1 MKTRKTRFNNA
12 LNNNFMEESSH
23 ININKAIKLAM
34 KMKVIDILEPTS
46 KTIGELAEIVS
57 RLQNADWL
65 EVIDIEVFT
74 SKLHSY
80 S

>member
-1 MKTRKTRFNNA
+1 MKRRFDRA
-12 LNNNFMEESSH
+12 MSDEFRESSSH
-23 ININKAIKLAM
+23 ENINEAIKLAINM
-34 KMKVIDILEPTS
+34 KILDILQPTS

-57 RLQNADWL
+57 RLQNADCL
-65 EVIDIEVFT
+65 EVIDIELFT

>member
-1 MKTRKTRFNNA
+1 
-12 LNNNFMEESSH
+12 
-23 ININKAIKLAM
+23 M

-57 RLQNADWL
+57 RLQNADCL

-74 SKLHSY
+74 SKLNSY

>member
-1 MKTRKTRFNNA
+1 MKTQKTRFDNA

-23 ININKAIKLAM
+23 ININEAIKLAM

-46 KTIGELAEIVS
+46 KTIGELAEIIS
-57 RLQNADWL
+57 RLQNADCL

>member
-1 MKTRKTRFNNA
+1 MSDEFR
-12 LNNNFMEESSH
+12 ESSSH
-23 ININKAIKLAM
+23 ENINEAIKLAINM
-34 KMKVIDILEPTS
+34 KILDILQPTS

-57 RLQNADWL
+57 RLQNADCL
-65 EVIDIEVFT
+65 EGIDIELFT